1 MAFGLVAAFS
11 GAMAFVGAGPIEVQQ
26 TPPNANNITLEMLAR
41 EGYEIK
47 AIQNATTRGFG
58 FVVML
63 QRGAEVRTC
72 LMRIERGT
80 DGRPSKQS
88 VCF

>member
-1 MAFGLVAAFS
+1 MGRAKAAFL
-11 GAMAFVGAGPIEVQQ
+11 GGLALVLGPDALLAQQ
-26 TPPNANNITLEMLAR
+26 TPPNANTITLEMLAR

-47 AIQNATTRGFG
+47 AIQSATTRGFG

-80 DGRPSKQS
+80 EGRPSKQS

>member
-1 MAFGLVAAFS
+1 MGGLAAVVYGVLAS
-11 GAMAFVGAGPIEVQQ
+11 GTGGSVLLAQA
-26 TPPNANNITLEMLAR
+26 TPPSSNTMTVEMLAR
-41 EGYEIK
+41 DGYEIK

-63 QRGAEVRTC
+63 QRGPEIRTC
-72 LMRIERGT
+72 LMRIERGS